1 MDTKDKKKDII
12 QTLQTSNDEE
22 LIQEVYELLYPN
34 AAIEEFSI
42 ESLPQELQT
51 KVKRAIDDYKNGR
64 YITHTQMKQKVEQW
78 LTN

>member
-12 QTLQTSNDEE
+12 QTLQTTNDEE
-22 LIQEVYELLYPN
+22 LIQEVYELLCPN
-34 AAIEEFSI
+34 AAIEEFAI

-64 YITHTQMKQKVEQW
+64 YVTHTQMKQKVEQW

>member
-12 QTLQTSNDEE
+12 QTLQTTNDEE

>member
-1 MDTKDKKKDII
+1 MDSKDKKKDII

>member
-1 MDTKDKKKDII
+1 MDSKDKKKDII

-64 YITHTQMKQKVEQW
+64 YVTHTQMKQKVEQW

>member
-1 MDTKDKKKDII
+1 MDTKDKKQEII

-34 AAIEEFSI
+34 AAIEEFAI

-51 KVKRAIDDYKNGR
+51 KVKLAIDDYKNGR
-64 YITHTQMKQKVEQW
+64 YVTHTQMKQKVEQW

>member
-1 MDTKDKKKDII
+1 MDTKDKKKEII

-22 LIQEVYELLYPN
+22 LIQEVYELLCPN
-34 AAIEEFSI
+34 AAIEKFAI
-42 ESLPQELQT
+42 KSLPQELQT

-64 YITHTQMKQKVEQW
+64 YVTHTQMKQKVEQW

>member
-64 YITHTQMKQKVEQW
+64 YVTHTQMKQKVEQW

>member
-1 MDTKDKKKDII
+1 MDSKDKKKDII
-12 QTLQTSNDEE
+12 QTLQTTNDEE

-64 YITHTQMKQKVEQW
+64 YVTHTQMKQKVEQW